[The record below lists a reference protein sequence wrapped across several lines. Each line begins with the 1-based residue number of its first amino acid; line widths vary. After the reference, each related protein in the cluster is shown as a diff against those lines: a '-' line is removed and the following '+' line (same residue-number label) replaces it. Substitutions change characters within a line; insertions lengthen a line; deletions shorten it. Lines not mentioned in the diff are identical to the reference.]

1 MPSLEM
7 TSLESQLRASITL
20 IQTRK
25 AAEHINT
32 LNENMND
39 RIMDLHAENE
49 RLRTQVMATQC
60 INDTQRRQIEQLR
73 EQLRFAQIRE
83 RARLAL
89 VAGTEVENVFTHTQQ
104 I

>member
-1 MPSLEM
+1 M
-7 TSLESQLRASITL
+7 TSLESQLRASVAL

-25 AAEHINT
+25 AAEHINS
-32 LNENMND
+32 LNENLND

-49 RLRTQVMATQC
+49 RLRTQVMAVQC
-60 INDTQRRQIEQLR
+60 INDTLRRQNEKLQ

-83 RARLAL
+83 RGRLAL

>member
-73 EQLRFAQIRE
+73 EQLRISRSRE
-83 RARLAL
+83 TRHLSL
-89 VAGTEVENVFTHTQQ
+89 VDGTEIPNAFTHTRQ